1 MYTEPCGLARRTHR
15 RGRLLIVVFGALVGG
30 NSDSEIY
37 VGVVNGELTPVAK
50 QITAA
55 MKGAKALEVKSGIE
69 QAELA
74 KLREG
79 KIDAVEV
86 FPKEATPGQPLR
98 VHSYVD
104 ESQPG
109 TSQAASAVIQ
119 QIASRFN
126 EQAAG
131 VRKPPLV
138 AISTQGPPG

>member
-1 MYTEPCGLARRTHR
+1 MRAFLSTVRTNLKMTLR
-15 RGRLLIVVFGALVGG
+15 DRMRLFWLLFFPTILIVVFGALVGG

-55 MKGAKALEVKSGIE
+55 MKGSKALEVKSGIE

-104 ESQPG
+104 EPQPG
-109 TSQAASAVIQ
+109 TSQAASAVI
-119 QIASRFN
+119 
-126 EQAAG
+126 
-131 VRKPPLV
+131 
-138 AISTQGPPG
+138 

>member
-1 MYTEPCGLARRTHR
+1 MRAFLSTVRTNLKMTLR
-15 RGRLLIVVFGALVGG
+15 DRMRLFWLLFFPTILIVVFGALVGG

-55 MKGAKALEVKSGIE
+55 MKGSKALQVNE

-104 ESQPG
+104 EPQPG
-109 TSQAASAVIQ
+109 TSQAASAVI
-119 QIASRFN
+119 
-126 EQAAG
+126 
-131 VRKPPLV
+131 
-138 AISTQGPPG
+138 